1 MDKNT
6 EREIREKL
14 QAEEKKRSL
23 NKHFG
28 ENHNKYVE
36 AAIIFFGTL
45 GPLYLLYFI
54 AYRAFMFTVGAAG
67 SATQSISIQLPFP
80 WLIPF
85 IHAAIWSASI
95 YSVYRKRSVLDDLY
109 RRL

>member
-14 QAEEKKRSL
+14 QAEEKKRAL

-28 ENHNKYVE
+28 ENYNKYAE
-36 AAIIFFGTL
+36 AAIVFFGTI
-45 GPLYLLYFI
+45 GPLYLLFYI

-67 SATQSISIQLPFP
+67 STTQSISIQLPFP

-85 IHAAIWSASI
+85 IHAAIWCAAT
-95 YSVYRKRSVLDDLY
+95 YSVYRKRSILDDLF

>member
-1 MDKNT
+1 MDKNI

-45 GPLYLLYFI
+45 GPLYILYFI
-54 AYRAFMFTVGAAG
+54 AYRTFMYAVGTAG
-67 SATQSISIQLPFP
+67 STTQSISIQFPFP

-85 IHAAIWSASI
+85 IHAAIWCAAI
-95 YSVYRKRSVLDDLY
+95 YSVYRKRSILDDLFK
-109 RRL
+109 RL